1 MIPRWL
7 VVTLVVVVA
16 GAWVVNLVV
25 GWQDPHNSEPAVN
38 TIFLVII
45 GSLFALD
52 KDGVVAKAINRLS
65 DKGKRSGD
73 EDS

>member
-7 VVTLVVVVA
+7 VVALVIVVA
-16 GAWVVNLVV
+16 CAWLANLVV

-38 TIFLVII
+38 TVFLVVI

-52 KDGVVAKAINRLS
+52 REGAVAKAIGRLS
-65 DKGKRSGD
+65 DKHKRGD
-73 EDS
+73 DS